1 MKSNSNQPPKIFDNA
16 AEFHSE
22 TTTSI
27 SKNFVANVFSWMVVG
42 LVVTSIVAWYGA
54 YTGLYANLMLSGG
67 IMPWVL
73 MLSPFA
79 FIIAMNAGLEKFSA
93 TTLTMMFLAFSAC
106 MGLSLSSVFLVY
118 GLGSV
123 FQVFAIT
130 AGTFTVMAIAGYT
143 TSIDLTRMGSLLF
156 MGLIGI
162 ILASVVNWFMGSE
175 TIEFIVSILGVLI
188 FTGLIAYDTQKI
200 KRIASSID
208 NESATASKIAILAAT
223 SIYLDFIN
231 LFLFLLR
238 FLGNRD

>member
-1 MKSNSNQPPKIFDNA
+1 MKSNSNQPPRIFDNA

-106 MGLSLSSVFLVY
+106 MGLSSKLSIPCIRTWFCIPSICNYSGNFHCN
-118 GLGSV
+118 
-123 FQVFAIT
+123 
-130 AGTFTVMAIAGYT
+130 GYRW
-143 TSIDLTRMGSLLF
+143 LYNF
-156 MGLIGI
+156 
-162 ILASVVNWFMGSE
+162 
-175 TIEFIVSILGVLI
+175 
-188 FTGLIAYDTQKI
+188 Y
-200 KRIASSID
+200 
-208 NESATASKIAILAAT
+208 
-223 SIYLDFIN
+223 
-231 LFLFLLR
+231 
-238 FLGNRD
+238 

>member
-1 MKSNSNQPPKIFDNA
+1 MKSNPNNPPRIFDEA

-22 TTTSI
+22 NTTSL
-27 SKNFVANVFSWMVVG
+27 SENFVANVFSWMVVG

-54 YTGLYANLMLSGG
+54 YTGLYAELMLSGG

-79 FIIAMNAGLEKFSA
+79 FIIAMNTGLEKFSA
-93 TTLTMMFLAFSAC
+93 TTLTIMFLAFSAC

-118 GLGSV
+118 ELGSI

-162 ILASVVNWFMGSE
+162 ILASVVNWFMNSE

-188 FTGLIAYDTQKI
+188 FTGLIAYDTQRI
-200 KRIASSID
+200 KRIATSID
-208 NESATASKIAILAAT
+208 NESATASKLAILAAT

>member
-1 MKSNSNQPPKIFDNA
+1 
-16 AEFHSE
+16 
-22 TTTSI
+22 
-27 SKNFVANVFSWMVVG
+27 
-42 LVVTSIVAWYGA
+42 
-54 YTGLYANLMLSGG
+54 
-67 IMPWVL
+67 
-73 MLSPFA
+73 
-79 FIIAMNAGLEKFSA
+79 
-93 TTLTMMFLAFSAC
+93 MMFLAFSAC